1 MSPHVLCALSTSL
14 GGGGGDW
21 KASTTPTS
29 APSCPPSPFSSS
41 SSFHVWSGAQTLIL
55 ISIRFG
61 SVSTS
66 LAGKPPVTCIS
77 FSCAAGRDA
86 TMTKSTKLRHASNKK
101 DKKEKKRKKS
111 KLAPPD
117 EPPHTRTGE
126 ESKRRMGGTL
136 CCCSKPS
143 VLSPLDH
150 SSYEFDTN
158 SPSPLA
164 SNPCKSKSKSALTR
178 RWCTSLQKCQ
188 ELVST
193 LSKLVWKIP

>member
-14 GGGGGDW
+14 VGGGGDW

-41 SSFHVWSGAQTLIL
+41 SSASSSSFHVWSGAQTLIL
-55 ISIRFG
+55 IPTDWILHFDSVWFG
-61 SVSTS
+61 SAWFGFVWISTL
-66 LAGKPPVTCIS
+66 LAGKPPVNCNS

-101 DKKEKKRKKS
+101 EKKRKKS
-111 KLAPPD
+111 KLALAPVSAEQLTPPD
-117 EPPHTRTGE
+117 EPPRTRTGD

-150 SSYEFDTN
+150 SSYG
-158 SPSPLA
+158 
-164 SNPCKSKSKSALTR
+164 R
-178 RWCTSLQKCQ
+178 
-188 ELVST
+188 
-193 LSKLVWKIP
+193 LSRI